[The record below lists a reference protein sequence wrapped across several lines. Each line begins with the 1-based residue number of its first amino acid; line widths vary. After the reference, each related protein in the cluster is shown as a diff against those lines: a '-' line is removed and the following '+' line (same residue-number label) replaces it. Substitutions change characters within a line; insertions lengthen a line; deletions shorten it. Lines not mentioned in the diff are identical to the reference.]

1 LPGES
6 FWKAEGMPL
15 RITIAG
21 DIGSGKSTVAK
32 WLAEI
37 AGVEPLST
45 GGIQRQL
52 AQKRGVSVLELNR
65 LAENDASIDR
75 EIDSYLMGLS
85 QDTIVVESRMAWH
98 FVPDTLKVYLYI
110 SDVAAARRIVGAQR
124 IDEGYQTIAEATQPI
139 LDRRKSEI
147 LRFKK
152 YYDVDIDELRN
163 YDLVV
168 DTTYASVDDVVQQ
181 ITKAHNLGN
190 KPACLI
196 DPRNLV
202 PTRSGQPSSAVE
214 ESVRTKGFDLA
225 KPIATLYVEHVFYV
239 VDGHARAAAALRTGT
254 KFVTCTINGSNDEP
268 YTGGLTARQYVRK
281 AIHPGLISAWQ
292 ETVGFRYEGEMW
304 KGRDKRDLP
313 GGTNVSASS

>member
-1 LPGES
+1 
-6 FWKAEGMPL
+6 MPL

-21 DIGSGKSTVAK
+21 DIGSGKSTLAK
-32 WLAEI
+32 RLAEL

-65 LAENDASIDR
+65 LAENDGSIDR

-110 SDVAAARRIVGAQR
+110 SDAAAARRVVGAQR
-124 IDEGYQTIAEATQPI
+124 SDEGYQTIAEAMQPI

-152 YYDVDIDELRN
+152 YYGVDIDDLCN

-168 DTTYASVDDVVQQ
+168 DTTFASIEDVVGQVIKPHDFQ
-181 ITKAHNLGN
+181 N
-190 KPACLI
+190 KSACLI

-202 PTRSGQPSSAVE
+202 PTRGSKPSSAIE
-214 ESVRTKGFDLA
+214 QSIKARGFDFA
-225 KPIATLYVEHVFYV
+225 QPIATLYVDHVFYI

-254 KFVTCTINGSNDEP
+254 KFVTCIIKASSDEP
-268 YTGGLTARQYVRK
+268 YLGNASAREHVK
-281 AIHPGLISAWQ
+281 NAVSESLISEWEAAA
-292 ETVGFRYEGEMW
+292 GFRYEDEIW
-304 KGRDKRDLP
+304 KGRP
-313 GGTNVSASS
+313 HSSPSS

>member
-1 LPGES
+1 
-6 FWKAEGMPL
+6 MPL

-32 WLAEI
+32 RLAEL

-75 EIDSYLMGLS
+75 EIDSYLVRLS

-124 IDEGYQTIAEATQPI
+124 IDEGYQTIAEATLPI

-152 YYDVDIDELRN
+152 YYEVDIDDLRN

-168 DTTYASVDDVVQQ
+168 DTTYASIDDVVAQVIKPHDFQ
-181 ITKAHNLGN
+181 K
-190 KPACLI
+190 KPACLM

-202 PTRSGQPSSAVE
+202 PTRSGKPSGAVE
-214 ESVRTKGFDLA
+214 ESVRTKGFDLE
-225 KPIATLYVEHVFYV
+225 KPIATLYVDHVFYV

-254 KFVTCTINGSNDEP
+254 KFVTCKIKASNDEA
-268 YTGGLTARQYVRK
+268 YTGDWTARQYVRK
-281 AIHPGLISAWQ
+281 AIHPALISAWQ

-304 KGRDKRDLP
+304 KGRAASDRRP
-313 GGTNVSASS
+313 VTNNKPSPSS

>member
-1 LPGES
+1 
-6 FWKAEGMPL
+6 MPL

-32 WLAEI
+32 RLAEL
-37 AGVEPLST
+37 AGVEPLAT

-124 IDEGYQTIAEATQPI
+124 MDEGYQTIAEATQPI

-152 YYDVDIDELRN
+152 YYDVDIDALRN

-168 DTTYASVDDVVQQ
+168 DTTYASADDVVQQ
-181 ITKAHNLGN
+181 ITGPHDLSN
-190 KPACLI
+190 KPACVI

-202 PTRSGQPSSAVE
+202 PTRSGKPSSGVE
-214 ESVRTKGFDLA
+214 ESVRARGFDLE
-225 KPIATLYVEHVFYV
+225 KPIATLYVDHVFYV

-254 KFVTCTINGSNDEP
+254 KFVTCKITASNDEA
-268 YTGGLTARQYVRK
+268 YTGDLTARQYVRK
-281 AIHPGLISAWQ
+281 AIHPALISAWQ

-304 KGRDKRDLP
+304 KGRVL
-313 GGTNVSASS
+313 GTTGS

>member
-1 LPGES
+1 MSLRSCGLLCLIDLIE
-6 FWKAEGMPL
+6 FGMPS

-32 WLAEI
+32 RLAEP

-52 AQKRGVSVLELNR
+52 AQKRGVSVLDLNR
-65 LAENDASIDR
+65 LAENDGSIDR
-75 EIDSYLMGLS
+75 EIDGYLMSLP
-85 QDTIVVESRMAWH
+85 QDNLVVESRMAWH
-98 FVPDTLKVYLYI
+98 FVPSTLKVYLYI
-110 SDVAAARRIVGAQR
+110 SDQAAARRIVGAQR
-124 IDEGYQTIAEATQPI
+124 SDEGYQTIEEAMQPI

-152 YYDVDIDELRN
+152 YYAVDIDDLRN

-168 DTTYASVDDVVQQ
+168 DTTFASIDDVVAQV
-181 ITKAHNLGN
+181 TKPHDLDE

-202 PTRSGQPSSAVE
+202 PTRGGQRSSAVE
-214 ESVRTKGFDLA
+214 ESIRTSGFDLA
-225 KPIATLYVEHVFYV
+225 KPIATLYIDHVFYI

-254 KFVTCTINGSNDEP
+254 KFVTCAISASNNEP
-268 YTGGLTARQYVRK
+268 YRGNVSAREYVK
-281 AIHPGLISAWQ
+281 NAVSESLISAW
-292 ETVGFRYEGEMW
+292 EAAAGFRYDGEMW
-304 KGRDKRDLP
+304 KGRRQCQP
-313 GGTNVSASS
+313 EV